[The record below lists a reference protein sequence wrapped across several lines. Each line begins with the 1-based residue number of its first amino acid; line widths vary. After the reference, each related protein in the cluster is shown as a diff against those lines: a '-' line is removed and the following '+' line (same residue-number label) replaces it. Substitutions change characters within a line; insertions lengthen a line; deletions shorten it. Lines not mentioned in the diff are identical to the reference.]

1 MQFNDINQVLEK
13 NYDKNVTSIEKVKN
27 VYKICCDDKN
37 YCLKVIKYDF
47 GHFIFILS
55 AIKHLQKNGFKYI
68 PEIIK
73 TNKNKDYVC
82 ISGSYAYLTLWVES
96 RHCNYENPIDMIVAA
111 SKLAELHD
119 KSFEFEIT
127 DDMNPRI
134 GWFKWIETF
143 KTRKSEIFDFRRRIL
158 EKENKSQFDIM
169 YLDMIKYQVNI
180 ADSSVGNLA
189 KSDYIEC
196 MSQDIKNRGFCHH
209 DFANHN
215 ILISSNGQIN
225 IIDFDYCI
233 LDSYLHDVGSLL
245 IRKMKG
251 GNWSI
256 NNALFVLDAYNVS
269 NRIKQKHIPILAAFI
284 EFPQDYWQIG
294 IQYYWEK
301 QPWSEE
307 TFIKKL
313 KKIYDDDENKQD
325 FVRKFS
331 SIKYN

>member
-1 MQFNDINQVLEK
+1 MK
-13 NYDKNVTSIEKVKN
+13 
-27 VYKICCDDKN
+27 
-37 YCLKVIKYDF
+37 CLKRINYGTQKLLFVYGAKE
-47 GHFIFILS
+47 
-55 AIKHLQKNGFKYI
+55 HLINNGFPYVDKYSVNVDGNPYALVNEDI
-68 PEIIK
+68 YTLSEWI
-73 TNKNKDYVC
+73 NGRECDFKNKED
-82 ISGSYAYLTLWVES
+82 II
-96 RHCNYENPIDMIVAA
+96 NA
-111 SKLAELHD
+111 SKCLANMHIASKGYEPPENSKLKTDLGRWHHLMEKRVKALDKMNDMGRKKSNKESFDLNYMKAVKFYKDLGRKAIEVLNDSQYDELCD
-119 KSFEFEIT
+119 LTK
-127 DDMNPRI
+127 D
-134 GWFKWIETF
+134 
-143 KTRKSEIFDFRRRIL
+143 
-158 EKENKSQFDIM
+158 EK
-169 YLDMIKYQVNI
+169 
-180 ADSSVGNLA
+180 
-189 KSDYIEC
+189 
-196 MSQDIKNRGFCHH
+196 GFCHH